1 MLVALVALSGCSD
14 SSDVLSTEEAT
25 QTSGPTQPAPT
36 ASAGATDTTASE
48 PAPSTTTVVPSE
60 LAGFAVESVRL
71 DGVAYSVA
79 VADTGELRRQ
89 GLMGVTDLG
98 SLDGMLFVFGSD
110 TTGGFWMKDT
120 LIPLD
125 IAFFAADGSFVDGFV
140 MEPCTTPSCP
150 TYRPSGAYRYALEVP
165 AGNMPGAVE
174 RLEM

>member
-1 MLVALVALSGCSD
+1 M
-14 SSDVLSTEEAT
+14 
-25 QTSGPTQPAPT
+25 
-36 ASAGATDTTASE
+36 
-48 PAPSTTTVVPSE
+48 
-60 LAGFAVESVRL
+60 RL

-120 LIPLD
+120 LLPLD

-150 TYRPSGAYRYALEVP
+150 SYRPSGAYRYAVEMP
-165 AGNMPGAVE
+165 AGNMPQAVE
-174 RLEM
+174 QLEL